1 MDAKSIIRLLDA
13 GYTKE
18 EISAMETVPVQTP
31 AVETPAPAPTPA
43 PVQIP
48 VVNGNPDPY
57 PAPTPVE
64 APVAVA
70 EPTPQPTPT
79 PAPEQPS
86 LSDVMHQ
93 IAKLT
98 ASIQANALAN
108 TNIPNGADPR
118 GGLTGENAL
127 AEIIRPTFGGGKN
140 V

>member
-18 EISAMETVPVQTP
+18 EISAMENVPEQKP
-31 AVETPAPAPTPA
+31 AVETPVPTPA
-43 PVQIP
+43 PVPEQK
-48 VVNGNPDPY
+48 
-57 PAPTPVE
+57 PAEAEVATPT
-64 APVAVA
+64 
-70 EPTPQPTPT
+70 PTPT
-79 PAPEQPS
+79 PAPAPAQEQPS
-86 LSDVMHQ
+86 MADVMHQ

-108 TNIPNGADPR
+108 TTIPNGADPR
-118 GGLTGENAL
+118 NGLTGEDAL

>member
-1 MDAKSIIRLLDA
+1 MDAETILKLVNA
-13 GYTKE
+13 GFTKE
-18 EISAMETVPVQTP
+18 DIMGLGNVQAPTPAQAEPAEEPAPVPVLEVAEEP
-31 AVETPAPAPTPA
+31 VAVATPAPAPAPA
-43 PVQIP
+43 Q
-48 VVNGNPDPY
+48 
-57 PAPTPVE
+57 
-64 APVAVA
+64 
-70 EPTPQPTPT
+70 
-79 PAPEQPS
+79 EQPS

-118 GGLTGENAL
+118 NGLTGENAL

>member
-18 EISAMETVPVQTP
+18 EISAMETVPVQTH
-31 AVETPAPAPTPA
+31 AVETPAPAPVETPVETPA
-43 PVQIP
+43 V
-48 VVNGNPDPY
+48 
-57 PAPTPVE
+57 VE

-70 EPTPQPTPT
+70 TPE
-79 PAPEQPS
+79 PAPAPHPAPAQEQPS

-127 AEIIRPTFGGGKN
+127 AEIIRPTYGGGKN

>member
-31 AVETPAPAPTPA
+31 AVETPAPAPVETPA
-43 PVQIP
+43 VVEEPVAVATP
-48 VVNGNPDPY
+48 EPT
-57 PAPTPVE
+57 PAPTP
-64 APVAVA
+64 A
-70 EPTPQPTPT
+70 Q
-79 PAPEQPS
+79 EQPS

-118 GGLTGENAL
+118 NGLTGENAL

>member
-1 MDAKSIIRLLDA
+1 MDAETILKLVNA
-13 GYTKE
+13 GFTKE
-18 EISAMETVPVQTP
+18 DIMGLGNVQAPTPAQAEPAEEPAPVPVLEVAEEP
-31 AVETPAPAPTPA
+31 VAVAAPAPTP
-43 PVQIP
+43 Q
-48 VVNGNPDPY
+48 
-57 PAPTPVE
+57 PAP
-64 APVAVA
+64 A
-70 EPTPQPTPT
+70 Q
-79 PAPEQPS
+79 EQPS

-118 GGLTGENAL
+118 NGLTGENAL

>member
-1 MDAKSIIRLLDA
+1 MDANTIIRLLDA
-13 GYTKE
+13 RYTKE
-18 EISAMETVPVQTP
+18 EITAMETVPVQTP

-43 PVQIP
+43 PVET
-48 VVNGNPDPY
+48 
-57 PAPTPVE
+57 PAVVE

-70 EPTPQPTPT
+70 TPAPAPTPT
-79 PAPEQPS
+79 PAPAQEQPS

>member
-18 EISAMETVPVQTP
+18 EISAMETVPVPTPVVETPTPTP
-31 AVETPAPAPTPA
+31 APAPVETPAVVEEPVAVAEPAPTPA
-43 PVQIP
+43 P
-48 VVNGNPDPY
+48 
-57 PAPTPVE
+57 A
-64 APVAVA
+64 
-70 EPTPQPTPT
+70 

-86 LSDVMHQ
+86 LTDVMHQ

>member
-18 EISAMETVPVQTP
+18 EISAMETVPVPTP
-31 AVETPAPAPTPA
+31 AVETPTPAPAPVETPAVVEEPVATPAPAPQPTPA
-43 PVQIP
+43 PAQ
-48 VVNGNPDPY
+48 
-57 PAPTPVE
+57 
-64 APVAVA
+64 
-70 EPTPQPTPT
+70 
-79 PAPEQPS
+79 EQPS

>member
-31 AVETPAPAPTPA
+31 AVETPAPAPTPT
-43 PVQIP
+43 PVETPAVIEEAA
-48 VVNGNPDPY
+48 
-57 PAPTPVE
+57 PAPTP
-64 APVAVA
+64 
-70 EPTPQPTPT
+70 TPTPT
-79 PAPEQPS
+79 PEQPS

>member
-31 AVETPAPAPTPA
+31 AVETPAPTPTPA
-43 PVQIP
+43 PIP
-48 VVNGNPDPY
+48 VVNENPDPY
-57 PAPTPVE
+57 PAPAE

-70 EPTPQPTPT
+70 KPAPAPQPTP
-79 PAPEQPS
+79 AQEQPS

-108 TNIPNGADPR
+108 TNIPNSADPR
-118 GGLTGENAL
+118 NGLTGENAL

>member
-18 EISAMETVPVQTP
+18 EISAMETVPVPTP
-31 AVETPAPAPTPA
+31 AVETPTPAPTP
-43 PVQIP
+43 
-48 VVNGNPDPY
+48 
-57 PAPTPVE
+57 T
-64 APVAVA
+64 
-70 EPTPQPTPT
+70 PTPT
-79 PAPEQPS
+79 PAPVETPAVVEEPAPAPTPTPAPTPAQPS
-86 LSDVMHQ
+86 MADVMHE

>member
-18 EISAMETVPVQTP
+18 EISAMETVPVPTP
-31 AVETPAPAPTPA
+31 AVETPAPAP
-43 PVQIP
+43 
-48 VVNGNPDPY
+48 
-57 PAPTPVE
+57 APTPVPVLE
-64 APVAVA
+64 VAEEPVAVA
-70 EPTPQPTPT
+70 TPAPAPEPQPTPT
-79 PAPEQPS
+79 QEQPS

-127 AEIIRPTFGGGKN
+127 AEIIRPTYGGGKN

>member
-1 MDAKSIIRLLDA
+1 MDAETILKLVNA
-13 GYTKE
+13 GFTKE
-18 EISAMETVPVQTP
+18 DIMGLGNVQAQTPTQAEPAEEPTPVPVLEVAEEPVAVATP
-31 AVETPAPAPTPA
+31 APQPTPAPA
-43 PVQIP
+43 Q
-48 VVNGNPDPY
+48 
-57 PAPTPVE
+57 
-64 APVAVA
+64 
-70 EPTPQPTPT
+70 
-79 PAPEQPS
+79 EQPS

-118 GGLTGENAL
+118 NGLTGENAL

>member
-1 MDAKSIIRLLDA
+1 MDAKDILALVNA
-13 GYTKE
+13 GFTKE
-18 EISAMETVPVQTP
+18 DIMALGNVQAEAPAVHAEAPTP
-31 AVETPAPAPTPA
+31 APAETPAEVEEPVATPAPAPTPQ
-43 PVQIP
+43 PVQ
-48 VVNGNPDPY
+48 
-57 PAPTPVE
+57 
-64 APVAVA
+64 
-70 EPTPQPTPT
+70 
-79 PAPEQPS
+79 EQPS

>member
-31 AVETPAPAPTPA
+31 AVETPAPTPA
-43 PVQIP
+43 PVEIP

-57 PAPTPVE
+57 PAPAE

-70 EPTPQPTPT
+70 EPTPT
-79 PAPEQPS
+79 PAPAPVQEQPS

-108 TNIPNGADPR
+108 TTMPTT
-118 GGLTGENAL
+118 GGTSVEDVMAQ
-127 AEIIRPTFGGGKN
+127 IIKPTRS
-140 V
+140 

>member
-18 EISAMETVPVQTP
+18 EISAMETAPVPTP
-31 AVETPAPAPTPA
+31 AVETPTPTPTPA
-43 PVQIP
+43 PVETP
-48 VVNGNPDPY
+48 AVVEE
-57 PAPTPVE
+57 PAPTPVATP
-64 APVAVA
+64 APA
-70 EPTPQPTPT
+70 PQPA

-118 GGLTGENAL
+118 NGLTGENAL

>member
-1 MDAKSIIRLLDA
+1 MDAKTIIRLLDA

-18 EISAMETVPVQTP
+18 EISAMETVPVPTP
-31 AVETPAPAPTPA
+31 AVETPAPTPAPVPEQKPTEAEVEVPAPAPAPTPA
-43 PVQIP
+43 PA
-48 VVNGNPDPY
+48 
-57 PAPTPVE
+57 PAP
-64 APVAVA
+64 A
-70 EPTPQPTPT
+70 Q
-79 PAPEQPS
+79 EQPS
-86 LSDVMHQ
+86 MADVMHQ

-118 GGLTGENAL
+118 NGLTGENAL

>member
-1 MDAKSIIRLLDA
+1 MDAKTIIRLLDA

-18 EISAMETVPVQTP
+18 EISAMENVPEQK
-31 AVETPAPAPTPA
+31 
-43 PVQIP
+43 
-48 VVNGNPDPY
+48 
-57 PAPTPVE
+57 PVE
-64 APVAVA
+64 
-70 EPTPQPTPT
+70 ETPTPT
-79 PAPEQPS
+79 PAPEQKPAEAKVAVPAPAPPPPPPPTPPPAPPS
-86 LSDVMHQ
+86 MADVMHQ

-118 GGLTGENAL
+118 NGLTGENAL

>member
-18 EISAMETVPVQTP
+18 EISAMETVPVPTP
-31 AVETPAPAPTPA
+31 AVETPTPAPTP
-43 PVQIP
+43 
-48 VVNGNPDPY
+48 
-57 PAPTPVE
+57 T
-64 APVAVA
+64 
-70 EPTPQPTPT
+70 PTPT
-79 PAPEQPS
+79 PAPVETPAVVEEPAPAPTPTPAPTPAQPS
-86 LSDVMHQ
+86 MADVMHE

-98 ASIQANALAN
+98 ASIQANALEN

>member
-1 MDAKSIIRLLDA
+1 MDAETILKLVNA
-13 GYTKE
+13 GFTKE
-18 EISAMETVPVQTP
+18 DIMGLGNVQAQTP
-31 AVETPAPAPTPA
+31 EVETPTPAPAPVETPA
-43 PVQIP
+43 
-48 VVNGNPDPY
+48 
-57 PAPTPVE
+57 VE
-64 APVAVA
+64 EEPVAVA
-70 EPTPQPTPT
+70 TPAPAPQPTP
-79 PAPEQPS
+79 AQEQPS

>member
-1 MDAKSIIRLLDA
+1 MDANTIIRLLDA

-18 EISAMETVPVQTP
+18 EISAMETVPVPTP
-31 AVETPAPAPTPA
+31 AVETPVPTPA
-43 PVQIP
+43 PVET
-48 VVNGNPDPY
+48 
-57 PAPTPVE
+57 PAVVE
-64 APVAVA
+64 APVAEA
-70 EPTPQPTPT
+70 T
-79 PAPEQPS
+79 PAPAPQPAPAQEQPS

-118 GGLTGENAL
+118 NGLTGENAL

>member
-1 MDAKSIIRLLDA
+1 MDAKTIIRLLDA

-18 EISAMETVPVQTP
+18 EISAMENVPEQK
-31 AVETPAPAPTPA
+31 
-43 PVQIP
+43 
-48 VVNGNPDPY
+48 
-57 PAPTPVE
+57 PVE
-64 APVAVA
+64 
-70 EPTPQPTPT
+70 ETPTPT
-79 PAPEQPS
+79 PAPEQKPAEAKVAVPAPAPTPAQEQPS
-86 LSDVMHQ
+86 MADVMHQ

-118 GGLTGENAL
+118 NGLTGENAL

>member
-1 MDAKSIIRLLDA
+1 MDAKTIIRLLDA

-18 EISAMETVPVQTP
+18 EISAMENNVQVPTP
-31 AVETPAPAPTPA
+31 AVETPAPAPAPVPEQKPAEAEVAVAAPTPA
-43 PVQIP
+43 
-48 VVNGNPDPY
+48 
-57 PAPTPVE
+57 PAPTP
-64 APVAVA
+64 A
-70 EPTPQPTPT
+70 Q
-79 PAPEQPS
+79 EQPS

-118 GGLTGENAL
+118 NGLTGENAL
-127 AEIIRPTFGGGKN
+127 AEIIRPTYGGGKN

>member
-1 MDAKSIIRLLDA
+1 MDANTIIRLLDA

-18 EISAMETVPVQTP
+18 EISALETVPVQTP
-31 AVETPAPAPTPA
+31 AVETPAPAP
-43 PVQIP
+43 VQIP
-48 VVNGNPDPY
+48 VVNRNPDPY
-57 PAPTPVE
+57 TTPAEAPVAETAPTPAPTP
-64 APVAVA
+64 AP
-70 EPTPQPTPT
+70 TQ
-79 PAPEQPS
+79 EQPS

-118 GGLTGENAL
+118 NGLTGENAL

>member
-1 MDAKSIIRLLDA
+1 MDAETILKLVNA
-13 GYTKE
+13 GFTKE
-18 EISAMETVPVQTP
+18 DIMGLGNVQAQTP
-31 AVETPAPAPTPA
+31 AQAEPAEEPAPVPVLEVAEEPVAEPTPAPAP
-43 PVQIP
+43 
-48 VVNGNPDPY
+48 
-57 PAPTPVE
+57 
-64 APVAVA
+64 
-70 EPTPQPTPT
+70 QPIPT
-79 PAPEQPS
+79 PAQEQPS

-118 GGLTGENAL
+118 NGLTGENAL

>member
-1 MDAKSIIRLLDA
+1 MDANTIIRLLDA

-31 AVETPAPAPTPA
+31 AVETPAPAPEPAPVPVLEVAEEHEAVATPA
-43 PVQIP
+43 P
-48 VVNGNPDPY
+48 
-57 PAPTPVE
+57 A
-64 APVAVA
+64 
-70 EPTPQPTPT
+70 PQPTPT
-79 PAPEQPS
+79 PAQEQPS

-118 GGLTGENAL
+118 NGLTGENAL
-127 AEIIRPTFGGGKN
+127 AEIIRPTYGGGKN

>member
-18 EISAMETVPVQTP
+18 EISAMETVPVPTP
-31 AVETPAPAPTPA
+31 AVETPTPTPA
-43 PVQIP
+43 PVETP
-48 VVNGNPDPY
+48 AVV
-57 PAPTPVE
+57 E
-64 APVAVA
+64 EPVAV
-70 EPTPQPTPT
+70 PTPAPAPAPAPVPT

>member
-1 MDAKSIIRLLDA
+1 MDAETILKLVNA
-13 GYTKE
+13 GFTKE
-18 EISAMETVPVQTP
+18 DIMGLGNVQAPTPAQEEPAPTPAPVETP
-31 AVETPAPAPTPA
+31 AVVEEPVAVATPTPAPAPTPA
-43 PVQIP
+43 Q
-48 VVNGNPDPY
+48 
-57 PAPTPVE
+57 
-64 APVAVA
+64 
-70 EPTPQPTPT
+70 
-79 PAPEQPS
+79 EQPS

-118 GGLTGENAL
+118 NGLTGENAL